1 MSSAPDHDGP
11 PTRPMEVPALPAA
24 RALRGLP
31 ASPGVAIGHAVVF
44 DRRSVPIARRVIEAS
59 DVSAELARLNEAI
72 ARSRAHLEAL
82 RERLDPS
89 IDAEHR
95 LVLDAHLLMVKDEL
109 LASATQAEIRAGK
122 CAEWALRQVADD
134 LALRLGQAK
143 EGYLR
148 DRAHDIEHVA
158 SDILRALTG
167 VGTDLPPLG
176 EPSVLVASDLSAAEL
191 LSLPRE
197 RLLALVTELGTTT
210 GHTAILARALH
221 VPTIVGVR
229 GATRTIESGNI
240 VIVDARRGEV
250 HVDPSVEA
258 RASAEDRA
266 DRYRSFTG
274 RLRQSREAHTSLVDG
289 TRIEMLANLE
299 IEVELEEALDEQ
311 AEGIGLYRTE
321 FLYLDGTVP
330 DEERLTEVFLRVGR
344 AFAPR
349 TVTVRSFD
357 LGADKLPRG
366 GLERSA
372 AESGSSRLGVR
383 RLGELAGAPNP
394 ALGLRGLR
402 LALEMPEVFRTQI
415 RAVLRAADE
424 TPLRLMFPMVCTVE
438 EMREARRVVDHARRE
453 LAQARVP
460 HRMVPIGA
468 MIEVPSAAML
478 ADVLAT
484 ECDFFSLGTNDLAQ
498 YTLAVDRSDPTVAG
512 LASPLAPSLLRLLRP
527 VIAAAAGRALPISL
541 CGDMASHPLALPVLI
556 GLGLR
561 ALSMPAS
568 EIPFARALCGRLD
581 LRACEDVAKRALG
594 CATEA
599 EVRRSIVA
607 RLGEQLGDLW
617 DEHGLVL

>member
-1 MSSAPDHDGP
+1 
-11 PTRPMEVPALPAA
+11 
-24 RALRGLP
+24 
-31 ASPGVAIGHAVVF
+31 VAIGHAVVF
-44 DRRSVPIARRVIEAS
+44 DRRSVPIARRVVEAG
-59 DVSAELARLNEAI
+59 DVASELARLGEAV

-82 RERLDPS
+82 RDRLDPS

-109 LASATQAEIRAGK
+109 LASATETEIRAGK

-134 LALRLGQAK
+134 LVHRLGQAK

-167 VGTDLPPLG
+167 AGTDLPPLT
-176 EPSVLVASDLSAAEL
+176 EPAVLVASDLSAAEL

-221 VPTIVGVR
+221 VPTVVGAR
-229 GATRTIESGNI
+229 GAARTIEAGNI
-240 VIVDARRGEV
+240 VIVDARRGEI
-250 HVDPSVEA
+250 HIDPSVEA

-274 RLRQSREAHTSLVDG
+274 RLRQAREARTTLADG
-289 TRIEMLANLE
+289 TRIEILANLE

-321 FLYLDGTVP
+321 FLYLDGSLP

-349 TVTVRSFD
+349 GVTVRSFD
-357 LGADKLPRG
+357 LGADKIPRG
-366 GLERSA
+366 GLEAKPSPLRARERPQPRARPARPAARARDAGDLPHADPRRAPRRGRDALAPHVPDGLHGRGDARGAARRRSRA
-372 AESGSSRLGVR
+372 AR
-383 RLGELAGAPNP
+383 AGAGARAAPNRP
-394 ALGLRGLR
+394 DRGDDRGALGGDARGRPRRRVR
-402 LALEMPEVFRTQI
+402 LLLPRHQRS
-415 RAVLRAADE
+415 RAVRAG
-424 TPLRLMFPMVCTVE
+424 
-438 EMREARRVVDHARRE
+438 RR
-453 LAQARVP
+453 P
-460 HRMVPIGA
+460 
-468 MIEVPSAAML
+468 AAI
-478 ADVLAT
+478 
-484 ECDFFSLGTNDLAQ
+484 
-498 YTLAVDRSDPTVAG
+498 PTVAA
-512 LASPLAPSLLRLLRP
+512 LASPLSPGLLRLLRP
-527 VIAAAAGRALPISL
+527 AVSAALDRSLPVSL

-561 ALSMPAS
+561 SLSMPAS
-568 EIPFARALCGRLD
+568 EIPFARALCARLD

-594 CATEA
+594 CATEP

-607 RLGEQLGDLW
+607 RLGETLGDLW